1 MKISEEDLG
10 KLTNLAEECCEV
22 QKVVSKIIRFGWDS
36 HHPDDPDKTPNIIRL
51 AHEVGNVLAMIDIV
65 DLPKEEVLLGVR
77 MKKDGIKKHGLM
89 AEDVEE
95 EEEEDSPDD
104 KLNNAYYECKA
115 YIRMGALNDGMIA
128 DIAHDFGVTV
138 KAIKKRI
145 GWD

>member
-10 KLTNLAEECCEV
+10 ILTNLAEECCEV

-36 HHPDDPDKTPNIIRL
+36 HHPDDPDRTPNIIRL

-95 EEEEDSPDD
+95 YDPDGPD
-104 KLNNAYYECKA
+104 LEGAWAECQA
-115 YIRMGALNDGMIA
+115 YIRMGALDEGMID
-128 DIAHDFGVTV
+128 DIAHSNKVTK
-138 KAIKKRI
+138 KALMKRLD
-145 GWD
+145 WD